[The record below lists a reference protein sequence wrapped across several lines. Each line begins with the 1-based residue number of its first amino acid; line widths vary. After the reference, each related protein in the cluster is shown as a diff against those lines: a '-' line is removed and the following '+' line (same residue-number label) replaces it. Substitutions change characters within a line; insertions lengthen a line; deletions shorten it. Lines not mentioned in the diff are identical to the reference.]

1 MEWVRLRVK
10 DVDFSLSEIL
20 IRDGKGAKDRVTLL
34 PPALLGPL
42 QAYLQGRRQLYEAD
56 LALGRGRATVYLPDA
71 LARKYPNAAS
81 EAGGAGSMCFRP
93 AAFPAIRSAVW
104 SSGTIGTKR
113 VCNGR

>member
-1 MEWVRLRVK
+1 M
-10 DVDFSLSEIL
+10 SEIL

-34 PPALLGPL
+34 PRALLEPL

-56 LALGRGRATVYLPDA
+56 LALGRATVYLPDA

-81 EAGGAGSMCFRP
+81 EAGEAGSTCFRP